1 MFSYAGTHIY
11 NYYKSVYTCVQADE
25 AVQYMHED

>member
-1 MFSYAGTHIY
+1 MFSCAETH